1 MIKVTQT
8 PPPESGQVQ
17 SPAPA
22 VGNFSGREA
31 SVASPANAQSF
42 VDNPHTRVESSL
54 SPLRPIQTI
63 HISQPANDFERQ
75 HFMTDLALMSG
86 RNMSESDIKSKVDE
100 LASHSTSM
108 TRLNNYID
116 ISYQESTITDDQEKM
131 FSTLAKYNE
140 VLDKQMVRIADLADK
155 LDENK
160 ASPKEIRELNALL
173 KSHKHNIS
181 QVCSHLSSLG
191 LRNLSQDGRILKDAF
206 ERRFVERHMDLTNL
220 MVLLADSLPQQEP
233 ISKKERIEYSLL
245 QANGCRRA
253 VQTMPGLSGGARGR
267 ITRALDAHCHEL
279 EQHAKF
285 QKEAANPET
294 DDLSLEMLTEDF
306 TLVKDT
312 KKVSSSVLA
321 PLNERWDEL
330 GRNFSQQKPIPLTH
344 PKISQAKMVELLVK
358 HQLKADGVATR
369 DMPPVGFL
377 LQRGIVDEINHKEWP
392 VVNKEVS
399 FKLAGEEHTVQ
410 STIKPGAHL
419 AQHFEEKY
427 QSGGISSMDR
437 LQYKHIPNMAHSQ
450 MTAADGK
457 LLFSGIRHGV
467 LDPYMINEKNLKS
480 LPNEQLSTMIK
491 ALLLDTGAVSIP
503 SRQSSEAQ
511 ASPAEALTRPLLNPV
526 SQSPEEYA
534 NTLAQQV
541 KDGTSEI
548 PDIAGKLRTESSKMM
563 AKEALAAAVVSDPQK
578 MQAALDGETVDVSLN
593 SISLV
598 TPDALRARFKTGDS
612 SDEKTM
618 LAHQTESLKA
628 LGGSGEVKLNIR
640 DESGTL
646 KSITVRPKV
655 RTFNFGV
662 NQGAV
667 ATSKGVLGPR
677 TPLWGRA
684 MGWGFAARM
693 NNPELQGLLGD
704 SGSRTLGGA
713 VAAKITQMKESSD
726 EPTRQQAVLLEQA
739 ATQAKEIWRS
749 QSFSRG
755 GREPYKMVSR
765 LALVSHLMGETTL
778 YNCKSGKDRT
788 GQLDAEVKY
797 LASVGNT
804 TGQIPRPEEAPTDES
819 RRMRTNFAL
828 NTGNHEV
835 QQMTVGLKGYK
846 LKGVPGLTKAMEADM
861 IDIYRG
867 GSDFAKT

>member
-267 ITRALDAHCHEL
+267 ITRALDAHCQEL
-279 EQHAKF
+279 ERHAKF

-306 TLVKDT
+306 TLVKDK

-321 PLNERWDEL
+321 PLNERWDAL
-330 GRNFSQQKPIPLTH
+330 GHNYSRQNPIPLTH

-427 QSGGISSMDR
+427 QSSGISSMDR

-578 MQAALDGETVDVSLN
+578 MQAALNGDVVDVSLN

-628 LGGSGEVKLNIR
+628 LGRSGEVELRIR
-640 DESGTL
+640 DEDGQ
-646 KSITVRPKV
+646 SIPIRVRPKV